1 MGRVPAGGGLRIDE
15 IPLRH
20 DLEAAAAGGDHLDFD
35 VREPISEGGR
45 QTGGLRFVV
54 SSDAVFD
61 GYMHPCRPFRRPFR
75 RPSVRSDGAWR
86 SSARARIRSP
96 ARSPLT
102 LYGTMGYLRA

>member
-15 IPLRH
+15 LPLRH
-20 DLEAAAAGGDHLDFD
+20 DFEAAAAGGDHLDID
-35 VREPISEGGR
+35 VREPLSEGGR

-61 GYMHPCRPFRRPFR
+61 GNMHSCRPFRRPFF
-75 RPSVRSDGAWR
+75 RSGGASR
-86 SSARARIRSP
+86 ASARAPTRSP
-96 ARSPLT
+96 ARLPLT